1 MNDRI
6 GIIVPVEAKPHLFE
20 AAVDFG
26 VRRVELNGWNADLY
40 TPALAE
46 SIRNEAG
53 RLGIKITAF
62 WAGWPGPKA
71 WDFIS
76 GPETLGIVPPKF
88 RPGRIAAL
96 KGALILRICS
106 ACRRSLPTWGLFP
119 KMHLIRLLK
128 MWLAQ

>member
-26 VRRVELNGWNADLY
+26 VKRVELNGWNADLY

-46 SIRNEAG
+46 SIRNDAG

-62 WAGWPGPKA
+62 WAGWPRAEDVAGFYQRARYA
-71 WDFIS
+71 WD
-76 GPETLGIVPPKF
+76 
-88 RPGRIAAL
+88 R
-96 KGALILRICS
+96 S
-106 ACRRSLPTWGLFP
+106 A
-119 KMHLIRLLK
+119 
-128 MWLAQ
+128 